1 MEKRSAYAFPSD
13 SDEFLPPTPPPVR
26 LCQASHSSS
35 RSMTAPA
42 PPVNLA
48 STRSSARQE
57 RGSKRGSASQPPPQL
72 HYKDW
77 TTPKLL
83 KILFEKSIPIPVG
96 GDRMSLFLTYCEAL
110 SAEPIFPPRLQASA
124 VRPSSPATFSVP
136 VHAAH
141 AQDPALA
148 AQLPLPAQSTQ
159 PQHLPPQS
167 LTPPV
172 PSSSSAPQVT
182 FNQLQSLLQP
192 IIDSQLALSA
202 RLDKLE
208 NPSSAP
214 PAFSSSTP
222 AYTFGTSSSVP
233 PAALPEFNLSSATVA
248 SSSSPRAITSHS
260 ISPKIRKLIIEGK
273 DVNLVSILIASSEF
287 LDHRVVDCG
296 DVSVTLKSR
305 DPRLQ
310 KSLSVGEFVLAF
322 SVYRDILCSVYPH
335 RLQELNQYLFLVVE
349 LSVRYGGTLFY
360 QYHRAFS
367 AKAAA
372 TLSADN
378 RIVDWSRSDPDLFTR
393 IFSGIRANACSA
405 CASTAHSSYLCPK
418 NLRSAITEPEVV
430 SSLLQAEVDKGF
442 MVGPFAAPPFTT
454 FRINPIGIATRK
466 YSGKKRL
473 IIDLSAPRGGYTRSI
488 NSLISSEEF
497 ALHYI
502 KLSDAIYFIK
512 IAGHGAWL
520 AKADISDAFK
530 VMPIH
535 PSLRHLFGVCWADKF
550 YFSTQLTFGCR
561 SSPKIFDSLS
571 EALSWILLNSY
582 HVPFLLHLMDDFLL
596 ISPPLDPP
604 AQAINQLKTLFS
616 LVGVPL
622 SQEKTIGPVNSL
634 EFLGITL
641 NTVKFEASLPPAK
654 LQRLLSLIN
663 SFQISSFIKKRDLL
677 SLLGHFNF
685 AIRIIPQGRTF
696 ISRLLALSSTV
707 RNMNSHVKIS
717 ADARKDIKMWINLL
731 TNWNGLSLFYDDFI
745 SAPHDLALFTD
756 ASSIG
761 FGGFLAPEWFS
772 STWPSEIQF
781 LPPQEKS
788 TALLEI
794 YPIVVGAVLWGHQWS
809 RKSILFFSDNKPTV
823 HIINKGRSSSPLIMR
838 LLRRLIWSF
847 VSLNFLIQ
855 ARHLPGIHNNAA
867 DALSRLQVSKFRQL
881 VPSASPSPLQIPQF
895 HQLLLD

>member
-1 MEKRSAYAFPSD
+1 MEKLSAYAFPSD
-13 SDEFLPPTPPPVR
+13 SDEFLPLTPPPVR
-26 LCQASHSSS
+26 LCQASRSSS
-35 RSMTAPA
+35 RFMTAPA
-42 PPVNLA
+42 PQVKLA
-48 STRSSARQE
+48 STQLSARQE
-57 RGSKRGSASQPPPQL
+57 RGSKHGSASQPPPQL

-83 KILFEKSIPIPVG
+83 KELFEK
-96 GDRMSLFLTYCEAL
+96 
-110 SAEPIFPPRLQASA
+110 
-124 VRPSSPATFSVP
+124 
-136 VHAAH
+136 
-141 AQDPALA
+141 
-148 AQLPLPAQSTQ
+148 
-159 PQHLPPQS
+159 
-167 LTPPV
+167 
-172 PSSSSAPQVT
+172 
-182 FNQLQSLLQP
+182 
-192 IIDSQLALSA
+192 
-202 RLDKLE
+202 
-208 NPSSAP
+208 
-214 PAFSSSTP
+214 
-222 AYTFGTSSSVP
+222 
-233 PAALPEFNLSSATVA
+233 
-248 SSSSPRAITSHS
+248 
-260 ISPKIRKLIIEGK
+260 
-273 DVNLVSILIASSEF
+273 
-287 LDHRVVDCG
+287 
-296 DVSVTLKSR
+296 
-305 DPRLQ
+305 
-310 KSLSVGEFVLAF
+310 
-322 SVYRDILCSVYPH
+322 
-335 RLQELNQYLFLVVE
+335 LQELNQYLFLVVE

-378 RIVDWSRSDPDLFTR
+378 RIVAQIFSPVSSVEFVPTPVAHVPPQRTPLTYALRQQLVLFNPFLIPFLLFSVQDILPLLPSMLQLHPPDLKPK
-393 IFSGIRANACSA
+393 ISMAVP
-405 CASTAHSSYLCPK
+405 SSFQV
-418 NLRSAITEPEVV
+418 AEPQVV

-454 FRINPIGIATRK
+454 FRINPIGIATCK

-473 IIDLSAPRGGYTRSI
+473 IIDLSAPRGSYTCSI

-502 KLSDAIYFIK
+502 KLSDTIHFIK

-535 PSLRHLFGVCWADKF
+535 PSLRYLFGVCWADKF

-571 EALSWILLNSY
+571 EALCWILLNSY

-596 ISPPLDPP
+596 ISPPSDPP
-604 AQAINQLKTLFS
+604 AQAINHLKTLFS

-622 SQEKTIGPVNSL
+622 SQEKTICPVNSL

-641 NTVKFEASLPPAK
+641 NTVKFEASLPPVK

-663 SFQISSFIKKRDLL
+663 SFQISSFNKKRDLL

-696 ISRLLALSSTV
+696 ISRLLALSSAV
-707 RNMNSHVKIS
+707 KNMNSHVKIS
-717 ADARKDIKMWINLL
+717 AEARKDIKMWINLL
-731 TNWNGLSLFYDDFI
+731 TNWNGLSLFYDEFI

-772 STWPSEIQF
+772 STWPPEIQL
-781 LPPQEKS
+781 LPPQEES

-794 YPIVVGAVLWGHQWS
+794 YPIVVAAVLWGHQWS

-838 LLRRLIWSF
+838 LLRRLIWSS

-855 ARHLPGIHNNAA
+855 ARHLPGTHNNAA
-867 DALSRLQVSKFRQL
+867 DALSRLQHEPATDLTTPTARTSNTFNEPGKEQDKENGRHETYTQPIFKPRV
-881 VPSASPSPLQIPQF
+881 SPLSHAAVPGTPTW
-895 HQLLLD
+895 HTGDLDPPRWTSTLRADWYLRTRMLDLKPWDNVSP